1 MGKGDVKSKKGKRW
15 RGSFGNT
22 RPSKLKNAYKAGAV
36 AAVAT
41 ATVEVAEKPKAA
53 KKKA

>member
-22 RPSKLKNAYKAGAV
+22 RPSKLKNAYKAGSV
-36 AAVAT
+36 AAVAS
-41 ATVEVAEKPKAA
+41 TVEVAEKPKAA